1 VGLETHALDVADDGF
16 DLIWPGPGLHDDE
29 HRVSIIERFEAPFRE
44 TPMKK
49 RLILAALTIFAATQL
64 FAASY
69 FVVMRDGTRYE
80 ARAKWTIVNGKALVT
95 LTNGTVLTLDP
106 SAIDVA
112 KSEEVTRLGGGQ
124 LFGVEQRPAATSKA
138 SEIGSAIRLRK
149 LPPAQAAAPAP
160 APAATE
166 TIAIAPGVGLDAGVI
181 NKFERAFEDVGI
193 FEHKVISTGPHSL
206 RADLTADNE
215 EKVFNTLTA
224 TAFLMMHNAGVAG
237 VQIDAVDLFMKTTT
251 GGAAG
256 RFHVTRDDAQALDA
270 KTITPQNYFVLKV
283 LL

>member
-1 VGLETHALDVADDGF
+1 VSLEAHALNVADDGF
-16 DLIWPGPGLHDDE
+16 DLIGPGPGFHDDE
-29 HRVSIIERFEAPFRE
+29 HRVSIIDRFEAPFRE
-44 TPMKK
+44 TLMNK
-49 RLILAALTIFAATQL
+49 RLIAVTLAVLSATQL

-69 FVVMRDGTRYE
+69 WVVMKDGSRYE
-80 ARAKWTIVNGKALVT
+80 ARAKWTIVNGKATMT
-95 LTNGTVLTLDP
+95 LTNGNVITLDP

-112 KSEEVTRLGGGQ
+112 KSEEMTRLGGGQ
-124 LFGVEQRPAATSKA
+124 LFGVEQRPATLSKA

-149 LPPAQAAAPAP
+149 LPPSQSAAPAP
-160 APAATE
+160 VAATE
-166 TIAIAPGVGLDAGVI
+166 TVAIAPGTALGPNVVS
-181 NKFERAFEDVGI
+181 KFERAFEDVGI
-193 FEHKVISTGPHSL
+193 FEHKVTSTGPHSL

-256 RFHVTRDDAQALDA
+256 RFHVTREDAQALDA

-283 LL
+283 LF

>member
-1 VGLETHALDVADDGF
+1 
-16 DLIWPGPGLHDDE
+16 
-29 HRVSIIERFEAPFRE
+29 
-44 TPMKK
+44 MKK
-49 RLILAALTIFAATQL
+49 TLIAAALALLAATEV

-69 FVVMRDGTRYE
+69 WVVMKDGARYE
-80 ARAKWTIVNGKALVT
+80 ARAKWTVVNGKAMIT
-95 LTNGTVLTLDP
+95 LTTGNVLSLDP

-112 KSEEVTRLGGGQ
+112 KSEETTRLGGGQ
-124 LFGVEQRPAATSKA
+124 LFGVEQRSPASSKA
-138 SEIGSAIRLRK
+138 SEIGGAIRLRK
-149 LPPAQAAAPAP
+149 LPPSQSAPAP
-160 APAATE
+160 ATVATE
-166 TIAIAPGVGLDAGVI
+166 TVAIAPGTGLGPDVLS
-181 NKFERAFEDVGI
+181 KFERAFEDVGI
-193 FEHKVISTGPHSL
+193 FEHKVISTGPHTL

-270 KTITPQNYFVLKV
+270 KTITPQNYFILKV
-283 LL
+283 LF

>member
-1 VGLETHALDVADDGF
+1 
-16 DLIWPGPGLHDDE
+16 
-29 HRVSIIERFEAPFRE
+29 
-44 TPMKK
+44 MKK
-49 RLILAALTIFAATQL
+49 TLFLAALAITGATQL

-69 FVVMRDGTRYE
+69 WVVMRDGSRYE
-80 ARAKWTIVNGKALVT
+80 ARAKWTIVNGKATMT
-95 LTNGTVLTLDP
+95 LTNGNVLTLDP
-106 SAIDVA
+106 AAIDVA
-112 KSEEVTRLGGGQ
+112 KSEEMTRLGGGQ
-124 LFGVEQRPAATSKA
+124 LFGVEQRSAPQSKA

-149 LPPAQAAAPAP
+149 LPPSQAT
-160 APAATE
+160 APAATAATE
-166 TIAIAPGVGLDAGVI
+166 TVAIAAGAGLDVGVI

-193 FEHKVISTGPHSL
+193 FEHKVVSTGPHSL

-256 RFHVTRDDAQALDA
+256 RFHLTRDDAQALDA
-270 KTITPQNYFVLKV
+270 KTITPQNYFILKV
-283 LL
+283 LF

>member
-1 VGLETHALDVADDGF
+1 
-16 DLIWPGPGLHDDE
+16 
-29 HRVSIIERFEAPFRE
+29 
-44 TPMKK
+44 MNK
-49 RLILAALTIFAATQL
+49 RLIALTLAVLSATQL

-69 FVVMRDGTRYE
+69 WVVMKDGSRYE
-80 ARAKWTIVNGKALVT
+80 ARAKWTVVNGKATMT
-95 LTNGTVLTLDP
+95 LTNGNVVTLDP

-112 KSEEVTRLGGGQ
+112 KSEEMTRLGGGQ
-124 LFGVEQRPAATSKA
+124 LFGVEQRPATLSRQ

-149 LPPAQAAAPAP
+149 LPPSQAAAPAP
-160 APAATE
+160 VAATE
-166 TIAIAPGVGLDAGVI
+166 TVAISPGTALGANVI
-181 NKFERAFEDVGI
+181 NKFERAFEDIGI
-193 FEHKVISTGPHSL
+193 FEHKVTATGAHSL

-256 RFHVTRDDAQALDA
+256 RFHVTREDAQALDA

-283 LL
+283 LF

>member
-1 VGLETHALDVADDGF
+1 
-16 DLIWPGPGLHDDE
+16 
-29 HRVSIIERFEAPFRE
+29 
-44 TPMKK
+44 MKK
-49 RLILAALTIFAATQL
+49 TLILAALAVLAATQL

-69 FVVMRDGTRYE
+69 WVVMKDGSRYE
-80 ARAKWTIVNGKALVT
+80 ARAKWTIVNGKATMT
-95 LTNGTVLTLDP
+95 LTNGNVLTLDP

-112 KSEEVTRLGGGQ
+112 KSEEMTRLGGGQ
-124 LFGVEQRPAATSKA
+124 LFGVEQRSAPTSKA

-149 LPPAQAAAPAP
+149 LPPSQAAAPA
-160 APAATE
+160 APVVTQ
-166 TIAIAPGVGLDAGVI
+166 TVAIEPGTVLGPNVVS
-181 NKFERAFEDVGI
+181 KFERAFEDVGI
-193 FEHKVISTGPHSL
+193 FEHKVIATGPHTL

-224 TAFLMMHNAGVAG
+224 TAFLMMHNAGVTG

-270 KTITPQNYFVLKV
+270 KTITPQNYFILKV

>member
-1 VGLETHALDVADDGF
+1 
-16 DLIWPGPGLHDDE
+16 
-29 HRVSIIERFEAPFRE
+29 
-44 TPMKK
+44 MKK
-49 RLILAALTIFAATQL
+49 PLIAAALAVLAATQL

-69 FVVMRDGTRYE
+69 WVVMKDGSRYE
-80 ARAKWTIVNGKALVT
+80 ARAKWTVLNGKATMT
-95 LTNGTVLTLDP
+95 LTNGNVLTLDP

-112 KSEEVTRLGGGQ
+112 KSEEMTRLGGGQ
-124 LFGVEQRPAATSKA
+124 LFGVEQRPATMSKA

-149 LPPAQAAAPAP
+149 LQPSQTAAP
-160 APAATE
+160 APAATP
-166 TIAIAPGVGLDAGVI
+166 TAAIGTGLGADVI
-181 NKFERAFEDVGI
+181 SKFERAFEDVGI
-193 FEHKVISTGPHSL
+193 FEHKVTSTGPHSL
-206 RADLTADNE
+206 RGDLTADNE

-256 RFHVTRDDAQALDA
+256 RFHVTREDAQALDA

>member
-1 VGLETHALDVADDGF
+1 
-16 DLIWPGPGLHDDE
+16 
-29 HRVSIIERFEAPFRE
+29 
-44 TPMKK
+44 MKK
-49 RLILAALTIFAATQL
+49 TLILAALAVLAATQL

-69 FVVMRDGTRYE
+69 WVVMKDGSRYE
-80 ARAKWTIVNGKALVT
+80 ARAKWTIVNGQAKMT
-95 LTNGTVLTLDP
+95 LTNGNVLTLDP
-106 SAIDVA
+106 AAIDVA
-112 KSEEVTRLGGGQ
+112 KSEEMTRLGGGQ
-124 LFGVEQRPAATSKA
+124 LFGVEQRSAPLSKA

-149 LPPAQAAAPAP
+149 LPPSQAASPAV
-160 APAATE
+160 ATAATE
-166 TIAIAPGVGLDAGVI
+166 TVAIALGAGLDAGVI
-181 NKFERAFEDVGI
+181 SKFERAFEDVGI

-270 KTITPQNYFVLKV
+270 KTITPQNYFILKV
-283 LL
+283 LF